1 MGKGQGTKMALVAI
15 TREMGSLGK
24 DVAAGLA
31 EELGVALVYH
41 EVIDHLADRMRV
53 RKSHVIRLLDGSAG
67 LLERLTA
74 DRTSLS
80 IFSADEIINLAMQGP
95 GAVIRGWGATRLL
108 RDVPHAVCVRVCAPF
123 ELRKRRMME
132 RLGSAD
138 EARVADEILKNDEAH
153 AAIMKRNFS
162 MQWTDA
168 EHYDLVLNTER
179 VSVRE
184 CVDQVMRLV
193 KSPEFAE
200 TEQSRARLRDLALA
214 SSIRAALRVS
224 SRTRDVRITV
234 DAADGHVLLTG
245 LLDTSEQRIA
255 VSEVAAGAGARY
267 IDDQLRTTDAIR
279 PRFQ

>member
-1 MGKGQGTKMALVAI
+1 MPVIAI

-24 DVAAGLA
+24 DVAAALA

-132 RLGSAD
+132 RLGTAD

-153 AAIMKRNFS
+153 TAIMKRNFAV
-162 MQWTDA
+162 QWTEA

-245 LLDTSEQRIA
+245 LLDTSEQRVA

-267 IDDQLRTTDAIR
+267 IDDRLRTTDAIR